1 MKCMTMMRYVNNDT
15 EDSRFALYSIPKLNH
30 AQ

>member
-1 MKCMTMMRYVNNDT
+1 MTMMRYVNNDT
-15 EDSRFALYSIPKLNH
+15 EDSCFALYSIPKLNH